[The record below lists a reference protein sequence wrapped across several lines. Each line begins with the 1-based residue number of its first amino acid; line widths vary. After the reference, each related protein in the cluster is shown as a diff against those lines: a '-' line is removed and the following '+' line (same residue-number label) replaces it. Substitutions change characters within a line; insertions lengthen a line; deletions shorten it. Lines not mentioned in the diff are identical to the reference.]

1 MIFTTRDLDILR
13 FLRWCRFVL
22 AEDLTGVFSKAEVQN
37 LEILRLI
44 KLYQPAQAYTL
55 TAAGN
60 RLLDAAF
67 PKLPAAVAPA
77 YKAADTLR
85 RIRQAKLMTTAY
97 QAGVS
102 VFTTDVSALCEQAMF
117 LPMIAR
123 NRGSNPWG
131 STRVAALLHTGD
143 LMCAIHW
150 VSPGIGCVALTDEL
164 TAFQNHTASIPAKQ
178 RAMIFAASS
187 YEEILA
193 ELDAGQKDQNTRLQS
208 YREVYRFLSSLFFS
222 LALPQL
228 SNFAR
233 LQCAGGRLPV
243 LTNFCLDEYC
253 NIGYL
258 DGVADSLN
266 SIRGFNMSA
275 QIVVQSLSQ
284 WQEKYPGKEW
294 ENQLATFDQT
304 LYMGCNDLTSAKY
317 ISEKCGKVTI
327 SVLNNQMP
335 MMPLF
340 SPVYSSTRPYS
351 QTRSN
356 TQRDLM
362 NPDEVLRLENRKCLA
377 LFKGHKPAL
386 LYKMTPEELPDY
398 AGLTTCRVI
407 DYIPEWRRKESEA
420 APQKRPQAPAQ
431 KEPSSIPKT
440 PGKEKQPDRS
450 EQPPAYDLAEDDE
463 IGMVECTVDSILNQ

>member
-22 AEDLTGVFSKAEVQN
+22 AKDLADVFSKSEVQN

-85 RIRQAKLMTTAY
+85 RIRQAKLMLTVY
-97 QAGVS
+97 HAGVS

-143 LMCAIHW
+143 LMYAIHW
-150 VSPGIGCVALTDEL
+150 VNPGIGCVALTDEL

-193 ELDAGQKDQNTRLQS
+193 ELNAGQEKQNTRLQT
-208 YREVYRFLSSLFFS
+208 YREVYDCLKLPLFLMPCNETGCLQLRIMGTPNYRELLARIILKSHYVPPPADRAMYDALYQGVPFVMAADMDLRRIDAALDAARLDGLSQIALA
-222 LALPQL
+222 ALPEQVEVVL
-228 SNFAR
+228 NRRYRETGKAR
-233 LQCAGGRLPV
+233 VFTITESALQELIGSTAPYTPPDLP
-243 LTNFCLDEYC
+243 FY
-253 NIGYL
+253 
-258 DGVADSLN
+258 
-266 SIRGFNMSA
+266 
-275 QIVVQSLSQ
+275 
-284 WQEKYPGKEW
+284 
-294 ENQLATFDQT
+294 
-304 LYMGCNDLTSAKY
+304 TS
-317 ISEKCGKVTI
+317 EG
-327 SVLNNQMP
+327 SVLDVP
-335 MMPLF
+335 PL
-340 SPVYSSTRPYS
+340 
-351 QTRSN
+351 
-356 TQRDLM
+356 
-362 NPDEVLRLENRKCLA
+362 K
-377 LFKGHKPAL
+377 
-386 LYKMTPEELPDY
+386 
-398 AGLTTCRVI
+398 
-407 DYIPEWRRKESEA
+407 
-420 APQKRPQAPAQ
+420 AP
-431 KEPSSIPKT
+431 
-440 PGKEKQPDRS
+440 
-450 EQPPAYDLAEDDE
+450 
-463 IGMVECTVDSILNQ
+463 